1 MPGRR
6 SRRGGRPGRHHGRA
20 GSRLLDGLGGR
31 LRVRHEEPV
40 VLVRTDF
47 RALGG
52 NAGNYNPMLTQ
63 AATARIDLP
72 AGPTT
77 EVIAAMLDAL
87 ARIEADRP

>member
-1 MPGRR
+1 
-6 SRRGGRPGRHHGRA
+6 
-20 GSRLLDGLGGR
+20 
-31 LRVRHEEPV
+31 
-40 VLVRTDF
+40 
-47 RALGG
+47 
-52 NAGNYNPMLTQ
+52 MLTQ